1 MESLRNTYD
10 ILLKERVSTI
20 RRGLLDTIDTRARLI
35 AIKGSR
41 GVGKTNF
48 LLDFARE
55 YHAGDP
61 DCLYVNINN
70 LFFATEGLFHFA
82 ERFHKLGGKT
92 LLLACEEGCAEEALA
107 MSAMLSVEKVFVA
120 IPPRQMGSERAQR
133 VVRRQK
139 RLSSE
144 LGDHFTY
151 LNV

>member
-1 MESLRNTYD
+1 
-10 ILLKERVSTI
+10 
-20 RRGLLDTIDTRARLI
+20 
-35 AIKGSR
+35 
-41 GVGKTNF
+41 
-48 LLDFARE
+48 
-55 YHAGDP
+55 
-61 DCLYVNINN
+61 
-70 LFFATEGLFHFA
+70 
-82 ERFHKLGGKT
+82 
-92 LLLACEEGCAEEALA
+92 